1 MLHTLITDTMNSTE
15 HANQESHYI
24 LIVIAIVIGL
34 TGVFLRFADFH
45 YSTIIANI
53 ILITGV
59 GIALKAVFA
68 ILK

>member
-1 MLHTLITDTMNSTE
+1 MESTE
-15 HANQESHYI
+15 NANAESHYK
-24 LIVIAIVIGL
+24 LIVVAIVIGL
-34 TGVFLRFADFH
+34 AGVYLRFADFH

-53 ILITGV
+53 LLIIGV